1 MKIEGRL
8 NYLSKIV
15 GILLITLLA
24 LVFTVSLGYYMLTQ
38 LNQTPNTPLPTPAPA
53 QTPTPTQTASTPILA
68 VPEFT
73 VELVAYPYDVPTTY
87 STNPYTGETITNQG
101 YHVENKSIEVRIG
114 NKPFTPYFDADG
126 HEVNL
131 YYIVNIKGHFEKSW
145 TWSERY
151 SPSTSEYTVLNLP
164 ENYPAGAQVD
174 FEVDAILGYNYAYS
188 LEGHPLAIFTAF
200 EVAAVSY
207 GNIKTLSLP

>member
-1 MKIEGRL
+1 M
-8 NYLSKIV
+8 
-15 GILLITLLA
+15 TLLA
-24 LVFTVSLGYYMLTQ
+24 LILTVSLGYYIFSQ
-38 LNQTPNTPLPTPAPA
+38 PNQTSNTPLPTPSPTQMPAQA
-53 QTPTPTQTASTPILA
+53 QTPAPTQPASTPTLA

-87 STNPYTGETITNQG
+87 STNPYTGETITHQS
-101 YHVENKSIEVRIG
+101 YHVENKSIEVRIR
-114 NKPFTPYFDADG
+114 NQPFTTYHDADG

-131 YYIVNIKGHFEKSW
+131 YYNVNIKGHFEESW

-164 ENYPAGAQVD
+164 ENYPAEAQVD

-200 EVAAVSY
+200 EVVTVTY
-207 GNIKTLSLP
+207 GNLQTISFP